1 MGVNEKNAGNQGG
14 DVENQGGNLGIAAEM
29 KQESNRNGKFK
40 EWREVKVIENEHI
53 CKNLVLHIQFYK
65 IYFQFYFGNILH
77 NAFLILLLNL
87 DRKIRFGKA
96 LRSKMED
103 LCVFHI

>member
-1 MGVNEKNAGNQGG
+1 MGGNAGNQVG
-14 DVENQGGNLGIAAEM
+14 DVENQVGNLDVVVEM

-65 IYFQFYFGNILH
+65 IYFQFYFGHISH
-77 NAFLILLLNL
+77 NAFLFLLLNL
-87 DRKIRFGKA
+87 NR
-96 LRSKMED
+96 
-103 LCVFHI
+103 